1 MTTEACRGRDAGATT
16 QLVMSNRKRWLLC
29 AGLLVFLCAGHA
41 LFKIA
46 KIEAHPTWDPQD
58 DTGQFWSEFAFHYR
72 YAQFFASH
80 PVSDWGLLSRDR
92 SVMWPETVDGW
103 REFTIAME
111 IPVGLAYRWCQ
122 PATPFHVWV
131 VRYDC
136 VVSSLSVVGVFLL
149 AAALWRS
156 RVAGLVAATLYATL
170 YPSYGRTVL
179 NLFPR
184 EDFAVP
190 LILLALWL
198 SALVLRRETTASSR
212 WLPVLAA
219 LAWTA
224 ALASWHLTQFLF
236 VLWVGAVALVWLIR
250 PEMLRVRVDR
260 RALVAGL
267 AALVAGGLIVPVL
280 REKLVVVS
288 PAFCALYGLALATWI
303 DGSRRKQRT
312 IFFGTALAALAV
324 GLALRESYGEYAH
337 VYELFFAKLR
347 FGGVKPDDP
356 SLLTWEARTLWEGPF
371 NNASWS
377 EWWRSLQWCGPLAV
391 VAMARAWNRDHRTP
405 ERVVFIVFTLA
416 LAVFAWMVIRYFTFL
431 GFIAAA
437 MAAGAGIG
445 LDRGQRVAWAGLAM
459 VVLGWQLVSLD
470 LNPMPRV
477 GPKPAEYRP
486 LVNWIR
492 DNTPSDAV
500 LLAHISEG
508 PVLLA
513 HTGRP
518 IVLHSKFE
526 TRAVRDRFREH
537 LMAMYGTED
546 DLYGFCEKHGVQYVV
561 ADLPSYL
568 MTGNDSRR
576 YKADRLG
583 PLPADGVVRLMN
595 EQPETLRRFEL
606 VYSEGRFAV
615 FRVGRRTSLV
625 SGCQGVGFVRR
636 KTAT

>member
-1 MTTEACRGRDAGATT
+1 
-16 QLVMSNRKRWLLC
+16 MSNRNQWLLC
-29 AGLLVFLCAGHA
+29 AGLLAVLCAGHV
-41 LFKIA
+41 LFKLA
-46 KIEAHPTWDPQD
+46 KIEAHPTWDPVD

-72 YAQFFASH
+72 YAEFFASH

-111 IPVGLAYRWCQ
+111 IPVGLAYRWWQ

-136 VVSSLSVVGVFLL
+136 VVSSLSLVGVFLL
-149 AAALWRS
+149 ATALWRS
-156 RVAGLVAATLYATL
+156 RVTGLVAAGLYATL

-198 SALVLRRETTASSR
+198 SVLVLRREQGPSAR
-212 WLPVLAA
+212 WLPALPALAA

-236 VLWVGAVALVWLIR
+236 VLWVGALTLVWLRR
-250 PEMLRVRVDR
+250 PGLLHDAPGH
-260 RALVAGL
+260 RAMGVGL
-267 AALVAGGLIVPVL
+267 MVLVAGGLIVPVL
-280 REKLVVVS
+280 RAKLVVLS
-288 PAFCALYGLALATWI
+288 PAMCALYGLALATWI
-303 DGSRRKQRT
+303 DGSRRKHRMT
-312 IFFGTALAALAV
+312 FFAVTLLALACGWALSGAH
-324 GLALRESYGEYAH
+324 GEYGH

-356 SLLTWEARTLWEGPF
+356 SRLTWEARSLWEGPF

-377 EWWRSLQWCGPLAV
+377 EWWRSLQWCGPLAL
-391 VAMARAWNRDHRTP
+391 VAMARAWRRDRRTP
-405 ERVVFIVFTLA
+405 ERVVFIVFVVVLA
-416 LAVFAWMVIRYFTFL
+416 LFAWMVIRYFTFL
-431 GFIAAA
+431 GFAVAVL
-437 MAAGAGIG
+437 AAGAGAG
-445 LDRGQRVAWAGLAM
+445 LDRRQRVAWAFLAM
-459 VVLGWQLVSLD
+459 FVLSWQLVSLD
-470 LNPMPRV
+470 LNPMSRV
-477 GPKPAEYRP
+477 GPKPSEYRP

-492 DNTPSDAV
+492 EHTALDAV

-518 IVLHSKFE
+518 IVVHSKFE
-526 TRAVRDRFREH
+526 NKAVRDRFREH
-537 LMAMYGTED
+537 LAAMYGTED

-561 ADLPSYL
+561 VDLPSYL
-568 MTGNDSRR
+568 MKGKDSRR

-583 PLPADGVVRLMN
+583 PLPADCVVRLMD
-595 EQPETLRRFEL
+595 ERPESLRRFEL
-606 VYSEGRFAV
+606 VYEEGRFAV
-615 FRVGRRTSLV
+615 FRVARGENMV
-625 SGCQGVGFVRR
+625 SGCQGVGFMRR
-636 KTAT
+636 KSAT